1 MKRLALLPLLAIT
14 ASSLTA
20 AEPKFRQQD
29 IDTKVGV
36 GYGLQITDMNGDK
49 KVDIVLVDKDKVVW
63 YQNPTWKKH
72 QISGHLT
79 KRDHVCVTARD
90 LDDDGKGSTLE

>member
-1 MKRLALLPLLAIT
+1 MKSIRLPITLLALAAASTLA
-14 ASSLTA
+14 A

-36 GYGLQITDMNGDK
+36 GYGLQIADMDGDK
-49 KVDIVLVDKDKVVW
+49 KVDIILVDKDKVAW
-63 YQNPTWKKH
+63 YKNPTWKKH

-79 KRDHVCVTARD
+79 KRDHVCVAAKD
-90 LDDDGKGSTLE
+90 LDGDG